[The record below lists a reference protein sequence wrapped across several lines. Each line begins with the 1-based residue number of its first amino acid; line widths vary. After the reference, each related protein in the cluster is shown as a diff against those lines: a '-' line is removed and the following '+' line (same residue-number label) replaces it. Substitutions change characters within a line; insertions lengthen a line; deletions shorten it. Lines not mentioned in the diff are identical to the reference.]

1 MADKPIPIPPQI
13 RQDPLIRRMRT
24 LIIADDDEIADL
36 INPCEVDLLISLG
49 DLSDITILEVAKK
62 VNARRIY
69 AVKGN
74 HDSGEAFPEPIVN
87 LHRVV
92 KISGGTAFGGF
103 CGCWRY
109 QPRGFHLFEQKEVFD
124 LMSHMSEVDVFI
136 AHDSPRGIH
145 ERNQRTHFGFDAF
158 TEYINTFQPPL
169 FLHGHQHV
177 NSVSKMGRTEVLG
190 VFGYKFMDL

>member
-1 MADKPIPIPPQI
+1 MAEKPIPIPSQI

-74 HDSGEAFPEPIVN
+74 QDSGEAFPEP
-87 LHRVV
+87 
-92 KISGGTAFGGF
+92 
-103 CGCWRY
+103 
-109 QPRGFHLFEQKEVFD
+109 
-124 LMSHMSEVDVFI
+124 
-136 AHDSPRGIH
+136 
-145 ERNQRTHFGFDAF
+145 
-158 TEYINTFQPPL
+158 
-169 FLHGHQHV
+169 
-177 NSVSKMGRTEVLG
+177 VS
-190 VFGYKFMDL
+190 